1 MLRFVIFHAA
11 FSHQSEDEGQRHQ
24 VKRCGMV
31 VTDGAFGVEIFINLI
46 IYEKSREGKE
56 GIG

>member
-1 MLRFVIFHAA
+1 
-11 FSHQSEDEGQRHQ
+11 
-24 VKRCGMV
+24 MV
-31 VTDGAFGVEIFINLI
+31 VTDGAFGVEVFINLI

>member
-1 MLRFVIFHAA
+1 VIFHAT

-31 VTDGAFGVEIFINLI
+31 VTDGAFGVEVFINLI